1 MRGPRSRISAFNFR
15 PSCITLR
22 GLHLLIG
29 SQLQLATTRN
39 CSLGH
44 KIRNL
49 HVPYGPK
56 HSYSFLESVLSGW
69 LTWSWLILLRWQLP
83 CTPPPAPRSCSCS
96 PAWKEAGGQQVI
108 WRRAKYGTSEQLR
121 KRRTDYFRTSAFPF
135 PCKSHFSVYR
145 KLVTITCMSTGL
157 LARRII
163 CKHLPHNWNSCNI
176 WVFSLIGN

>member
-1 MRGPRSRISAFNFR
+1 MLGPRSRIPAFNFR
-15 PSCITLR
+15 PSCSTLR

-29 SQLQLATTRN
+29 SQLQLATTQN
-39 CSLGH
+39 SSLGH

-69 LTWSWLILLRWQLP
+69 LNWSWLILLRWQLP
-83 CTPPPAPRSCSCS
+83 CTPPPAPRSRSCS
-96 PAWKEAGGQQVI
+96 PARKEAGGQQVI

-121 KRRTDYFRTSAFPF
+121 KQRTDYFLTSAFPV

-145 KLVTITCMSTGL
+145 KLVTVVWCQRGCCHEELFASSSHTTRI
-157 LARRII
+157 LARFEY
-163 CKHLPHNWNSCNI
+163 LVW
-176 WVFSLIGN
+176 